1 MGNRLSKIYTRTGD
15 DGSTGLG
22 DGSRVSKTTTRV
34 EAMGNSDELNCI
46 IGILMTEPLPG
57 TLSETMTRV
66 QHTLFDIGG
75 ELSIPSSSLVTQNQV
90 TDLESRLDE
99 LNEDLPPLKDFVLPG
114 GSHQAAVCHLA
125 RSVCRRLERSLF
137 AVSDGHP
144 VSPISLQYVNRLSDL
159 LFVIARALNRTSGA
173 AVVLWEHDRHP
184 D

>member
-22 DGSRVSKTTTRV
+22 DGSRVPKTSARV
-34 EAMGNSDELNCI
+34 EAMGNTDELNCI
-46 IGILMTEPLPG
+46 IGILMTEPLPEAL
-57 TLSETMTRV
+57 TETMTRV

-75 ELSIPSSSLVTQNQV
+75 ELSIPSSTMVSQNRV
-90 TDLESRLDE
+90 TDLESVLDE
-99 LNEDLPPLKDFVLPG
+99 LNEKLLPLREFILPG
-114 GSHQAAVCHLA
+114 GSQQAAVCHLA

-137 AVSDGHP
+137 DVDDGHP

-159 LFVIARALNRTSGA
+159 LFVIARTLNRMSGA
-173 AVVLWEHDRHP
+173 ADVLWEHERRP

>member
-1 MGNRLSKIYTRTGD
+1 MGNRLSRIYTRTGD

-75 ELSIPSSSLVTQNQV
+75 ELSIPSSSLVTQDQV

-125 RSVCRRLERSLF
+125 RSVCLSSPMALYTDF
-137 AVSDGHP
+137 DG
-144 VSPISLQYVNRLSDL
+144 
-159 LFVIARALNRTSGA
+159 
-173 AVVLWEHDRHP
+173 
-184 D
+184 